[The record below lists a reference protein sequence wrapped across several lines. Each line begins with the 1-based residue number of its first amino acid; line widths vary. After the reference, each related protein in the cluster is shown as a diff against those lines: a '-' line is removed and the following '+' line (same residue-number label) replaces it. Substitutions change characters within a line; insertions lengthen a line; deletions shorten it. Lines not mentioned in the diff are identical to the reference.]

1 MKLVFAIFLLVI
13 FNTSFCQVL
22 IKPKIGTAVSCMQ
35 KKLSDYSFS
44 QQVSKARIQAGIA
57 VELPFK
63 KRLILQPE
71 LLYTVKGLRDT
82 VETFSRTWLSAP
94 DFKGYLYNFH
104 YLELPVLV
112 RFSDHNLRVGA
123 GPSVAYLLHTKY
135 HSSENMP
142 FNIKKKYSRLDVGLN
157 IEAAY
162 RIKLFEIGTRF
173 TYGLSDVKQ
182 LKNANPEF
190 YSDEVIIGKNRSLQF
205 YLSYCLNKWF

>member
-1 MKLVFAIFLLVI
+1 MKLAFFIFFLLVL
-13 FNTSFCQVL
+13 NPSFSQVL

-35 KKLSDYSFS
+35 TDLPDYSAN
-44 QQVSKARIQAGIA
+44 QQVSKARIQAGVA

-63 KRLILQPE
+63 KRFVLQPE

-82 VETFSRTWLSAP
+82 FETFSRPWPSAS

-104 YLELPVLV
+104 YLELPVMI
-112 RFSDHNLRVGA
+112 RFLDHNLRVGA
-123 GPSVAYLLHTKY
+123 GPSVAYLFHTKY
-135 HSSENMP
+135 KSGENMP
-142 FNIKKKYSRLDVGLN
+142 FNIKRKYSKLDVGLN

-162 RIKLFEIGTRF
+162 RIKLLEIGTRF

-182 LKNANPEF
+182 LKNSNPEV

-205 YLSYCLNKWF
+205 YLSYCFNKWF